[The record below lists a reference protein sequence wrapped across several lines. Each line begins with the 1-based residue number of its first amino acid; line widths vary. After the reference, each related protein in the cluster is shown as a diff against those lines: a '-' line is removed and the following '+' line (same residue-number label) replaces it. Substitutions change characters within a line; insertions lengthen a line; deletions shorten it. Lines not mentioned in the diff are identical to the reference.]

1 MILACSEKYF
11 EESFSAIKSEQN
23 FLDIVFK
30 NLKYDDCVIFSS
42 GSDEF
47 G

>member
-1 MILACSEKYF
+1 MDDN
-11 EESFSAIKSEQN
+11 FSYDLGFKS
-23 FLDIVFK
+23 LR
-30 NLKYDDCVIFSS
+30 YDDCVIFSS

>member
-1 MILACSEKYF
+1 MDEGFNYDVGF
-11 EESFSAIKSEQN
+11 KS
-23 FLDIVFK
+23 LR
-30 NLKYDDCVIFSS
+30 YDDCVIFSS